1 MSTNKHLLTIFAD
14 QLGQPAQSPWLG
26 QAQERARN
34 FMSEGD
40 DAQIKA
46 LLGPAGAGKTTLA
59 CSWLKP
65 AEIAM
70 VARGT
75 SCPAQ
80 LAAALL
86 ASAGLDTPFEAEKD
100 AAPLLRVYLNH
111 QLTRGR
117 RVRVVVD
124 DCDSLSVETWRLLVD
139 TFGNRTLPRPH
150 PGPTLLLVGRPPAGR
165 VLLKYLAEVNAG
177 IPVHGMALP
186 SADDLEQ
193 YMRAQVANVGEK
205 ALITDAAIR
214 LLARSAQGQFRI
226 MNALCRQSLLRA
238 VSEEQQRVNVAI
250 ARAVVADHSEQLPDE
265 RAEPKRA
272 PKEEPVAAAESLD
285 EEPVTPHDLM
295 IITYEGELIGR
306 YPLTGK
312 TLVGRSCLNDI
323 VLESAYLSRHHAAF
337 FPTIGGWRVS
347 DLNSANGIR
356 VNGNEC
362 RQGDL
367 GDGHIVEVGPFRMK
381 MSLEQRID
389 RSQMDGVSD
398 RDDTQPLPQLDVT
411 EQSPLRRVK

>member
-1 MSTNKHLLTIFAD
+1 MSTNKHLLTVFAD

-26 QAQERARN
+26 QAQERART
-34 FMSEGD
+34 FLAEGD
-40 DAQIKA
+40 DTQIKA

-65 AEIAM
+65 ADVAM

-75 SCPAQ
+75 TCPSQ

-86 ASAGLDTPFEAEKD
+86 ASAGLDTPTEAEKD
-100 AAPLLRVYLNH
+100 AAPLLKVYLNH
-111 QLTRGR
+111 QLMRGR

-124 DCDSLSVETWRLLVD
+124 DCDSLSLETWQLLVD
-139 TFGNRTLPRPH
+139 TFGNRSLPRPH

-165 VLLKYLAEVNAG
+165 VLLKYLSEVNAG

-186 SADDLEQ
+186 SADELER
-193 YMRAQVANVGEK
+193 YMRAQVGNVGETM
-205 ALITDAAIR
+205 LITEAAIR

-226 MNALCRQSLLRA
+226 MNALCRQALLRA
-238 VSEEQQRVNVAI
+238 ISLGQQRVNVAI
-250 ARAVVADHSEQLPDE
+250 AREIVANQGEPLPDQ
-265 RAEPKRA
+265 RAEAKRA
-272 PKEEPVAAAESLD
+272 PKTEEESIADEPVV
-285 EEPVTPHDLM
+285 PNDLM
-295 IITYEGELIGR
+295 IVTYEGELIGR

-337 FPTIGGWRVS
+337 FPTVGGWRVS
-347 DLNSANGIR
+347 DLNSANGIK

-367 GDGHIVEVGPFRMK
+367 GDGHIVEIGPFRMK
-381 MSLEQRID
+381 MALEQRND
-389 RSQMDGVSD
+389 RAELYGIGD